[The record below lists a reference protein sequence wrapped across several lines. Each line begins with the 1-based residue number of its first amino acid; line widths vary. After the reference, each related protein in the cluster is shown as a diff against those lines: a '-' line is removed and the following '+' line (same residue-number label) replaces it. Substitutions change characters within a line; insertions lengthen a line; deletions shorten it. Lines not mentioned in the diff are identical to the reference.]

1 MASAFAAVERL
12 GHWDP
17 FIEALIPSGGIER
30 GIPADA
36 LPAAEAL
43 SSRRSIDLLRKALS
57 ESPLTRSLP
66 SQRAAARAALRQK
79 LEQRARLLPLRTEL
93 AQVHAA
99 LVATATPALLPT
111 WEACVQRVS
120 GWTGSTETLFVAYL
134 LAESIVARFPSGRPL
149 AIDTIRAH
157 WRDTDARLFDAL
169 SLPHAF
175 VAELSSA
182 MGAQTAELFAWTE
195 PEQLFAERPK
205 RSGRSSAQ
213 QTDVAEPVMQDLF
226 AVWAYAQL
234 VRIAS
239 RAKGWYRADQ
249 PDVGLAFQ
257 LQAALLQS
265 ESRSFQRA
273 LEALQTDAAAAP
285 KAQSPT
291 LLKETQER
299 RAVVEQARH
308 DAAAT
313 KRSRQGA
320 AKGGKASQQGDTPQ
334 VLALLGDWRTRNAS
348 ELQLNAKSGA
358 AICAAFTLW
367 VKEHLRAGRSLDS
380 MRGCAQNGCKHVATR
395 ALHARLAEGEK
406 GIEDLG
412 SIKCAQSTLLKACR
426 Q

>member
-36 LPAAEAL
+36 LPTADTL
-43 SSRRSIDLLRKALS
+43 SRRRSIDLLRIALS

-79 LEQRARLLPLRTEL
+79 LERRARLLPLRSEIEQ
-93 AQVHAA
+93 AHAA

-111 WEACVQRVS
+111 WEACAQRVS
-120 GWTGSTETLFVAYL
+120 GWTGSTESLFVAYL
-134 LAESIVARFPSGRPL
+134 LAESIMARFPSGRPL

-157 WRDTDARLFDAL
+157 WRETDELLFQAL
-169 SLPHAF
+169 SLPSGF
-175 VAELSSA
+175 NAELSSA
-182 MGAQTAELFAWTE
+182 MGAQPAELPPWTE
-195 PEQLFAERPK
+195 LEQLFAERPK
-205 RSGRSSAQ
+205 RRGRGVAQ
-213 QTDVAEPVMQDLF
+213 QGELAEPIMQDLF
-226 AVWAYAQL
+226 AVWAYAQF

-239 RAKGWYRADQ
+239 RAKGWYRTEQ

-273 LEALQTDAAAAP
+273 LEALQTEATAAP
-285 KAQSPT
+285 KAHAPT
-291 LLKETQER
+291 LLNETKER
-299 RAVVEQARH
+299 RAVVEQARR
-308 DAAAT
+308 DASAT

-320 AKGGKASQQGDTPQ
+320 AKGGKASQQGDTKQ
-334 VLALLGDWRTRNAS
+334 VLALLGDWRTRNAN
-348 ELQLNAKSGA
+348 ELQINAKSGA

-367 VKEHLRAGRSLDS
+367 VNDHLRAGQSLDS
-380 MRGCAQNGCKHVATR
+380 MRGCAQNGCKHVSTR
-395 ALHARLAEGEK
+395 ALYARLAEGEK
-406 GIEDLG
+406 GIRDFDT
-412 SIKCAQSTLLKACR
+412 IKCARSTLLKACR
-426 Q
+426 K